1 MDSSSNRI
9 DFEPAYSTL
18 DEWIIKEEHE
28 LQAAGFI
35 ISDTTQPC
43 CGVRRRSLTE
53 NGFFGSRFYLA
64 GSRG

>member
-1 MDSSSNRI
+1 MNNSSNRI
-9 DFEPAYSTL
+9 DIEPTYSTL
-18 DEWIIKEEHE
+18 DEWIIKEENE
-28 LQAAGFI
+28 LQVAGFI
-35 ISDTTQPC
+35 ISDTTQLC